1 MKSNKEIQE
10 SIAQRDLLDTMLA
23 TRLSDRERE
32 ESLKLMDTVYFRKDL
47 PDNVI
52 PFPLHKVR
60 RLNVHIPTKQPG
72 KKNI

>member
-1 MKSNKEIQE
+1 MRTEKEIL
-10 SIAQRDLLDTMLA
+10 AQRQLLDTMLA
-23 TRLSDRERE
+23 ARISDRERE
-32 ESLKLMDTVYFRKDL
+32 QTLKLMDTVYFRKNL

-60 RLNVHIPTKQPG
+60 RLNVTIPAKQPG

>member
-1 MKSNKEIQE
+1 MKSNKEIL
-10 SIAQRDLLDTMLA
+10 AQRQLLDTMLA
-23 TRLSDRERE
+23 ARISDHERE

-60 RLNVHIPTKQPG
+60 RLNVNIPTKQPG

>member
-1 MKSNKEIQE
+1 MKSNKEIL
-10 SIAQRDLLDTMLA
+10 AQRQLLDTMLA
-23 TRLSDRERE
+23 ARISDRERE
-32 ESLKLMDTVYFRKDL
+32 QTLKLMDTVYFRKNL

-60 RLNVHIPTKQPG
+60 RLNVTIPAKQPG

>member
-1 MKSNKEIQE
+1 MRSDKEIL
-10 SIAQRDLLDTMLA
+10 AQRQLLDTMLA
-23 TRLSDRERE
+23 SRISDRERE
-32 ESLKLMDTVYFRKDL
+32 QTLKLMDTVYFRKNL

-60 RLNVHIPTKQPG
+60 RLNVNIPAKQPG

>member
-1 MKSNKEIQE
+1 MRSEKEIL
-10 SIAQRDLLDTMLA
+10 AQRQLLDTMLA
-23 TRLSDRERE
+23 ARISDRERE
-32 ESLKLMDTVYFRKDL
+32 QTLKLMDTVYFRKNL

-60 RLNVHIPTKQPG
+60 RLNVNIPAKQPG

>member
-1 MKSNKEIQE
+1 MKSNKEILE

-23 TRLSDRERE
+23 ARLSDRERE

-60 RLNVHIPTKQPG
+60 RLNVNIPTKQPG

>member
-1 MKSNKEIQE
+1 MRSEKEIL
-10 SIAQRDLLDTMLA
+10 AQRQLLDTMLA
-23 TRLSDRERE
+23 SRISDRERE
-32 ESLKLMDTVYFRKDL
+32 QTLKLMDTVYFRKNL

-60 RLNVHIPTKQPG
+60 RLNVNIPAKQPG

>member
-1 MKSNKEIQE
+1 MRSDKEIL
-10 SIAQRDLLDTMLA
+10 AQRDLLDKMLA
-23 TRLSDRERE
+23 SRTSDRERKKT
-32 ESLKLMDTVYFRKDL
+32 LNLMDNIYFSEKL

-60 RLNVHIPTKQPG
+60 RSNVNIPTKQPG

>member
-1 MKSNKEIQE
+1 MRSEKEML
-10 SIAQRDLLDTMLA
+10 AQRQLLDTMLA
-23 TRLSDRERE
+23 ARISDRERE
-32 ESLKLMDTVYFRKDL
+32 QTLKLMDTVYFRKNL

-60 RLNVHIPTKQPG
+60 RLNVTIPAKQPG

>member
-1 MKSNKEIQE
+1 MRSEKEIL
-10 SIAQRDLLDTMLA
+10 AQRQLLDTMLA
-23 TRLSDRERE
+23 SRISDRERE
-32 ESLKLMDTVYFRKDL
+32 ETLKLMDTVYYRKNL

-60 RLNVHIPTKQPG
+60 RLNVNIPAKQPG

>member
-1 MKSNKEIQE
+1 MRNEKEIL
-10 SIAQRDLLDTMLA
+10 AQRQLLDTMLA
-23 TRLSDRERE
+23 SRISDRERE
-32 ESLKLMDTVYFRKDL
+32 QTLKLMDTVYFRKNL

-60 RLNVHIPTKQPG
+60 RLNVTIPAKQPG

>member
-1 MKSNKEIQE
+1 
-10 SIAQRDLLDTMLA
+10 MLA

-60 RLNVHIPTKQPG
+60 RLNVNIPTKQPG

>member
-1 MKSNKEIQE
+1 MRSEKEML
-10 SIAQRDLLDTMLA
+10 AQRQLLDTMLA
-23 TRLSDRERE
+23 SRISDRERE
-32 ESLKLMDTVYFRKDL
+32 RTLKLMDTVYFRKNL

-60 RLNVHIPTKQPG
+60 RLNVNIPAKQPG

>member
-1 MKSNKEIQE
+1 MRSEKEML
-10 SIAQRDLLDTMLA
+10 AQRELLDTMLA
-23 TRLSDRERE
+23 SRISDRERE
-32 ESLKLMDTVYFRKDL
+32 QTLKLMDTVYFRKNL

-60 RLNVHIPTKQPG
+60 RLNVNIPTKQPG

>member
-1 MKSNKEIQE
+1 MKSNKEIL
-10 SIAQRDLLDTMLA
+10 AQRQLLDTMLA
-23 TRLSDRERE
+23 ARISAHERE

-60 RLNVHIPTKQPG
+60 RLNVNIPTKQPG

>member
-1 MKSNKEIQE
+1 MRSEKEIL
-10 SIAQRDLLDTMLA
+10 AQRQLLDTMLA
-23 TRLSDRERE
+23 SRISDRERE
-32 ESLKLMDTVYFRKDL
+32 QALKLMDTVYFRKNL

-60 RLNVHIPTKQPG
+60 RLNVNIPAKQPG

>member
-1 MKSNKEIQE
+1 MRIDKEIL
-10 SIAQRDLLDTMLA
+10 AQRQLLDTMLA
-23 TRLSDRERE
+23 SRISDRVRE
-32 ESLKLMDTVYFRKDL
+32 ETLKLMDTVYFRKNL

-60 RLNVHIPTKQPG
+60 RLNVNIPAKQPG

>member
-1 MKSNKEIQE
+1 MRSEKEIL
-10 SIAQRDLLDTMLA
+10 AQRQLLETMLA
-23 TRLSDRERE
+23 ARISDRERE
-32 ESLKLMDTVYFRKDL
+32 QTLKLMDTVYFRKNL

-60 RLNVHIPTKQPG
+60 RLNVTIPAKQPG

>member
-1 MKSNKEIQE
+1 MRSEKEIL
-10 SIAQRDLLDTMLA
+10 AQRQLLDTMLA
-23 TRLSDRERE
+23 SRISDRERE
-32 ESLKLMDTVYFRKDL
+32 QTLKLMDTVYFRKNL

-60 RLNVHIPTKQPG
+60 RLNVNIPAKQPC

>member
-1 MKSNKEIQE
+1 MQRDKEIL
-10 SIAQRDLLDTMLA
+10 AQRDLLDRMLA
-23 TRLSDRERE
+23 SRTSEHERAE
-32 ESLKLMDTVYFRKDL
+32 TLKLMDNIYFSENL

-60 RLNVHIPTKQPG
+60 RSNVKKPPQQSG

>member
-1 MKSNKEIQE
+1 MRSDKEIL
-10 SIAQRDLLDTMLA
+10 AQRQLLDTMLA
-23 TRLSDRERE
+23 SRISDRERE
-32 ESLKLMDTVYFRKDL
+32 QTLKLMDTVYFRKNL

-60 RLNVHIPTKQPG
+60 RLNVNIPTKQPG

>member
-1 MKSNKEIQE
+1 MRSDKEIL
-10 SIAQRDLLDTMLA
+10 AQRQLLDTMLA
-23 TRLSDRERE
+23 SRISDRERE
-32 ESLKLMDTVYFRKDL
+32 HTLKLMDTVYFRKNL

-60 RLNVHIPTKQPG
+60 RLNVNIPTKQPG

>member
-1 MKSNKEIQE
+1 MRSEKEML
-10 SIAQRDLLDTMLA
+10 AQRELLDTMLA
-23 TRLSDRERE
+23 SRISDRERE
-32 ESLKLMDTVYFRKDL
+32 QTLKLMDTVYFRKNL

-60 RLNVHIPTKQPG
+60 RLNVNIPAKQPG

>member
-1 MKSNKEIQE
+1 MRSDKEIL
-10 SIAQRDLLDTMLA
+10 AQRQLLDTMLA
-23 TRLSDRERE
+23 SRISDRERE
-32 ESLKLMDTVYFRKDL
+32 ETLKLMDTVYFRKNL

-60 RLNVHIPTKQPG
+60 RLNVNIPAKQPG

>member
-1 MKSNKEIQE
+1 MRSEKEIL
-10 SIAQRDLLDTMLA
+10 AQRQLLDTMLA
-23 TRLSDRERE
+23 SRISDRERE
-32 ESLKLMDTVYFRKDL
+32 QTLKLMDTVYFSKNL

-60 RLNVHIPTKQPG
+60 RLNVTIPAKQPG

>member
-1 MKSNKEIQE
+1 MRSEKEVL
-10 SIAQRDLLDTMLA
+10 AQRQLLDTMLA
-23 TRLSDRERE
+23 ARISDRERE
-32 ESLKLMDTVYFRKDL
+32 QTLKLMDTVYFRKNL

-60 RLNVHIPTKQPG
+60 RLNVTIPAKQPG

>member
-1 MKSNKEIQE
+1 MRSEKEIL
-10 SIAQRDLLDTMLA
+10 AQRQLLDTMLA
-23 TRLSDRERE
+23 ARISDRERE
-32 ESLKLMDTVYFRKDL
+32 QTLKLMDTVYFRKNL

-60 RLNVHIPTKQPG
+60 RLNVTIPAKQPG